1 MLIRFANKED
11 YEEVERIA
19 EQVQKMH
26 IEWRPDI
33 YTFEK
38 KIFPDE
44 IFEQIIENKMLIV
57 ATDEEKVV
65 GFLMYVINKVNF
77 DNQVE
82 RTLYNVN
89 AVAVDEECRGQGI
102 GHKLF
107 DYLKDIAKENNM
119 DAIELQ
125 VNAENKAAKAMYEK
139 YGFTDK
145 SINMELKLD

>member
-38 KIFPDE
+38 KIFPYE
-44 IFEQIIENKMLIV
+44 IFEQLIDNKMVIV

-65 GFLMYVINKVNF
+65 GILMYLVNKVDF
-77 DNQVE
+77 DNHVN
-82 RTLYNVN
+82 RTFYKVD
-89 AVAVDEECRGQGI
+89 AVAVDEGHRGQGI

-107 DYLKDIAKENNM
+107 DYLKDIAKDNNI

-125 VNAENKAAKAMYEK
+125 VNAENKAAKSMYEK

>member
-1 MLIRFANKED
+1 
-11 YEEVERIA
+11 
-19 EQVQKMH
+19 
-26 IEWRPDI
+26 
-33 YTFEK
+33 
-38 KIFPDE
+38 
-44 IFEQIIENKMLIV
+44 
-57 ATDEEKVV
+57 
-65 GFLMYVINKVNF
+65 MYVINKVNF

-107 DYLKDIAKENNM
+107 DYLKDIAKENNI

-125 VNAENKAAKAMYEK
+125 VNAENKVAKAMYEK

-145 SINMELKLD
+145 SIDMELKL

>member
-1 MLIRFANKED
+1 MLIRFANRED

-26 IEWRPDI
+26 VEWRPDI

-145 SINMELKLD
+145 SINMELKLE

>member
-1 MLIRFANKED
+1 MLIRFANRED

-26 IEWRPDI
+26 VEWRPDI

-107 DYLKDIAKENNM
+107 DYLKYIAKENNI
-119 DAIELQ
+119 DVIELQ

-145 SINMELKLD
+145 SINMEFKL

>member
-1 MLIRFANKED
+1 MLIRFANRED

-26 IEWRPDI
+26 VEWRPDI

-38 KIFPDE
+38 KIFPNE
-44 IFEQIIENKMLIV
+44 IFEQLIDNKMVIV

-65 GFLMYVINKVNF
+65 GFLMYIVNKIDF

-82 RTLYNVN
+82 RTLYKVD

-107 DYLKDIAKENNM
+107 DYLKDIAKENNI

-125 VNAENKAAKAMYEK
+125 VNAENKVAKAMYEK
-139 YGFTDK
+139 YGFRDK
-145 SINMELKLD
+145 SINMEFKLE

>member
-1 MLIRFANKED
+1 MLIRYAKKED
-11 YEEVERIA
+11 YDDVERIA

-26 IEWRPDI
+26 VEWRPDI

-38 KIFPDE
+38 KVFPAE
-44 IFEQIIENKMLIV
+44 MFEQIIDNKMLIV
-57 ATDEEKVV
+57 ATDDEKIV

-77 DNQVE
+77 DNYVE
-82 RTLYNVN
+82 RTLYRVD
-89 AVAVDEECRGQGI
+89 AVAVDEECRGKGI

-107 DYLKDIAKENNM
+107 DYLKGIAKENNM

-139 YGFTDK
+139 YGFSDK
-145 SINMELKLD
+145 SINMELKLG

>member
-1 MLIRFANKED
+1 MLIRFANRED

-26 IEWRPDI
+26 VEWRPDI

-38 KIFPDE
+38 KVFPDE

-125 VNAENKAAKAMYEK
+125 VNAENNAAKAMYEK

-145 SINMELKLD
+145 SINMEFKL

>member
-1 MLIRFANKED
+1 MLIRYAKKED
-11 YEEVERIA
+11 YDDVEKIA

-26 IEWRPDI
+26 VEWRPDI

-38 KIFPDE
+38 KVFSAE
-44 IFEQIIENKMLIV
+44 MFEQIIDNKMLIV
-57 ATDEEKVV
+57 ATDDEKIV

-77 DNQVE
+77 DNYVE
-82 RTLYNVN
+82 RTLYRVD
-89 AVAVDEECRGQGI
+89 AVAVDEECRGKGI

-107 DYLKDIAKENNM
+107 DYLKGIAKENNM

-139 YGFTDK
+139 YGFSDK
-145 SINMELKLD
+145 SINMELKLG

>member
-1 MLIRFANKED
+1 
-11 YEEVERIA
+11 
-19 EQVQKMH
+19 MH
-26 IEWRPDI
+26 VEWRPDI
-33 YTFEK
+33 YTVEK

-82 RTLYNVN
+82 RTLYKVD

-145 SINMELKLD
+145 SINMEFKL

>member
-11 YEEVERIA
+11 YEEVEEIA

-26 IEWRPDI
+26 VEWRPDI

-38 KIFPDE
+38 KVFPDE
-44 IFEQIIENKMLIV
+44 LFEQIIENNLLIV
-57 ATDEEKVV
+57 ADDDEKVV
-65 GFLMYVINKVNF
+65 GFLMYIVNKVDF

-82 RTLYNVN
+82 RTVYRVD
-89 AVAVDEECRGQGI
+89 AVAVDEEYRGQGI

-107 DYLKDIAKENNM
+107 DYLKDIAKDNKI

-125 VNAENKAAKAMYEK
+125 VNSENKAAKAMYEK

-145 SINMELKLD
+145 SINMELKL

>member
-1 MLIRFANKED
+1 MLIRFANRED

-26 IEWRPDI
+26 VEWRPDI

-82 RTLYNVN
+82 RTLYKVN

-145 SINMELKLD
+145 SINMELKLE

>member
-1 MLIRFANKED
+1 MLIRFANRED

-26 IEWRPDI
+26 VEWRPDI

-145 SINMELKLD
+145 SINMEFKL

>member
-1 MLIRFANKED
+1 MLIRFANRED

-26 IEWRPDI
+26 VEWRPDI

-145 SINMELKLD
+145 SINMEFKLE

>member
-1 MLIRFANKED
+1 MLIRYANRED

-26 IEWRPDI
+26 VEWRPDI

-145 SINMELKLD
+145 SINMEFKL

>member
-1 MLIRFANKED
+1 MLIRYAKKED
-11 YEEVERIA
+11 YDDVEKIA

-26 IEWRPDI
+26 VEWRPDI

-38 KIFPDE
+38 KVFSTE
-44 IFEQIIENKMLIV
+44 MFEQIIDNKMLIV
-57 ATDEEKVV
+57 ATDDEKIV

-77 DNQVE
+77 DNYVE
-82 RTLYNVN
+82 RTLYRVD
-89 AVAVDEECRGQGI
+89 AVAVDEECRGKGI

-107 DYLKDIAKENNM
+107 DYLKGIAKENNM

-139 YGFTDK
+139 YGFSDK
-145 SINMELKLD
+145 SINMELKLG

>member
-1 MLIRFANKED
+1 MLIRFANRED

-26 IEWRPDI
+26 VEWRPDI

-125 VNAENKAAKAMYEK
+125 VNAENNAAKAMYEK

-145 SINMELKLD
+145 SINMEFKL

>member
-1 MLIRFANKED
+1 MLIRFANRED

-26 IEWRPDI
+26 VEWRPDI

-82 RTLYNVN
+82 RNLYNVN
-89 AVAVDEECRGQGI
+89 AVDVDEECRGQGI

-107 DYLKDIAKENNM
+107 DYLKDIAKENNI

-125 VNAENKAAKAMYEK
+125 VNAENKVAKAMYEK

-145 SINMELKLD
+145 SINMEFKL

>member
-1 MLIRFANKED
+1 MLIRFANRED

-26 IEWRPDI
+26 VEWRPDI

-82 RTLYNVN
+82 RTLYKVD

-125 VNAENKAAKAMYEK
+125 VNAENKVAKAMYEK
-139 YGFTDK
+139 SNQNWNSRGG
-145 SINMELKLD
+145 

>member
-1 MLIRFANKED
+1 MLRRVANRED

-26 IEWRPDI
+26 VEWRPDI

-145 SINMELKLD
+145 SINMEFKL